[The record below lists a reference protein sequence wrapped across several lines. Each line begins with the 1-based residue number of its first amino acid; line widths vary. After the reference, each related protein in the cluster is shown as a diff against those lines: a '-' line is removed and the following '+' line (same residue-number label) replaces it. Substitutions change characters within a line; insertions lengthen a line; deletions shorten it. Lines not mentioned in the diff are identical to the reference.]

1 MRMLVTLGSVHYK
14 LRIFASFSLF
24 REFFVCF
31 FLFFLCFLDGKF
43 RVLRERNFV
52 DVD

>member
-1 MRMLVTLGSVHYK
+1 MLVTLGSVHYT

-24 REFFVCF
+24 RELFVCF
-31 FLFFLCFLDGKF
+31 FFSLFCFLGAKF

>member
-1 MRMLVTLGSVHYK
+1 MLVTLGSVHYK
-14 LRIFASFSLF
+14 LRIFASFSSFSEL
-24 REFFVCF
+24 FVCF
-31 FLFFLCFLDGKF
+31 FFFLFCSLGGKF

>member
-1 MRMLVTLGSVHYK
+1 MRMLVTLGSVNYK
-14 LRIFASFSLF
+14 MGIFASFSLF
-24 REFFVCF
+24 RELFVCF
-31 FLFFLCFLDGKF
+31 CFFFFCFLDGKF